1 MYGDLEYYIGV
12 YSSSNTVNL
21 MGFSNDDVAE
31 KITPP
36 LSFRVSG
43 EPGEYFTTQNIQSS
57 YQTFSI
63 KVQTLEE

>member
-12 YSSSNTVNL
+12 YSSSNTINL
-21 MGFSNDDVAE
+21 MGFSNGDVAE
-31 KITPP
+31 KIIPP

-43 EPGEYFTTQNIQSS
+43 EPEEYFTTQNIQSS